1 VRDHN
6 NPCPKEVY
14 VRNND
19 LFCRGAWRGY
29 WPAFHRL
36 AISLILMGLACAL
49 SQAVQKDKKTKLD
62 TNNPYATAENEAPPP
77 VKADDLAY
85 RVILFEQF
93 GIPQEYVADASKDVE
108 NTRSEAMSRLV
119 KTGAFTRVES
129 TGGSPGGDPF
139 LLIKGVLLDHKIVST
154 AGRVFGGALGGSSR
168 IAYWVKVFDGAS
180 GALLDELDLTTEN
193 SSFAAAW
200 TFGATDRD
208 LPFFLGRVLADYL
221 ALRARKDKGLSQ
233 YPLWRG
239 SAVPDLAVFTDQAT
253 QLTWAVKDNRETVT
267 WERAVQFAKEFR
279 GNALSDWRLPTED
292 ELKSLFNKANSTT
305 VLFET
310 VYCADPIRLSS
321 YLYWTSESQGD
332 KAKVFDFRKGKA
344 SFQKKKDYTYMR
356 TLVVRK

>member
-1 VRDHN
+1 MVR
-6 NPCPKEVY
+6 KRYGFGVI
-14 VRNND
+14 V
-19 LFCRGAWRGY
+19 LLVF
-29 WPAFHRL
+29 
-36 AISLILMGLACAL
+36 ACAL
-49 SQAVQKDKKTKLD
+49 SQSAQKNQKTKLESND
-62 TNNPYATAENEAPPP
+62 PYATAENEAPPP

-93 GIPQEYVADASKDVE
+93 GVPPEYVEDASKDVK

-129 TGGSPGGDPF
+129 SGGPPGGDPF
-139 LLIKGVLLDHKIVST
+139 LLVKGVLLDHKIVST
-154 AGRVFGGALGGSSR
+154 AGRVFGGSLGGSSR
-168 IAYWVKVFDGAS
+168 IAFWVKVFDGAS
-180 GALLDELDLTTEN
+180 SALLDEFDLTTEN
-193 SSFAAAW
+193 NSFAAAW

-208 LPFFLGRVLADYL
+208 LPFFLGRALADYL

-233 YPLWRG
+233 FPLWRG
-239 SAVPDLAVFTDQAT
+239 SVVPDLAAFTDPAT

-267 WERAVQFAKEFR
+267 WDRAAQFAKEFR

-305 VLFET
+305 ILFET
-310 VYCADPIRLSS
+310 VHCVDPIRLSS
-321 YLYWTSESQGD
+321 YLYWTSESKGE

-344 SFQKKKDYTYMR
+344 SFEKKKDYTFMR